1 MKRVSRMSVPHSIP
15 HAKHNLPLLVDYL
28 LPFRSA
34 TDKLQLTHEQV
45 RIIKHD
51 VKSGEII
58 KIVAFAGTTTLHN
71 FTCKLYYTYRYNQY
85 IKTLHCHCTS
95 HVHSKYHLVYVQ
107 FREEVDM
114 QV

>member
-58 KIVAFAGTTTLHN
+58 KIVAFAGTTTLI
-71 FTCKLYYTYRYNQY
+71 Y
-85 IKTLHCHCTS
+85 ITLHVNCIILTDTISILRHYIVIV
-95 HVHSKYHLVYVQ
+95 HVHSKYHLVYMQ